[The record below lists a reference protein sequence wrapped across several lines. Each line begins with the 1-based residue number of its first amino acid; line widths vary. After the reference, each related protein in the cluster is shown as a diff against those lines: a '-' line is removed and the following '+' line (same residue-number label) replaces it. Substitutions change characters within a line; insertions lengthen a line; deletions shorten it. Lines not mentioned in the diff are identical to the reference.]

1 MSVALRAP
9 LVAVF
14 FVLLLDVCSRPV
26 AAQQFACWPIV
37 HGDTAFSLALRLT
50 GTSTSLYSD
59 RFQIRDPARRRF
71 VPKSQYQRLSPHWQ
85 ACVAREIR
93 AARAPLPP
101 PRPPAEQRLVAYD
114 LTPIPQPPPAAPLD
128 LTLMW
133 QVGATVS
140 LVLFACAMI
149 VKFVPDR
156 AIPPDLQH
164 AGEQFLA
171 AFARP
176 LIDPASATPPIRAR
190 LRFVRRA
197 QQLEICIAPN
207 VGRRYPNLSDHK
219 TNVEY
224 DVNRIAQLMRTHVVV
239 REGLRAEGQWVV
251 VPIRRADVNQA
262 GAK

>member
-14 FVLLLDVCSRPV
+14 LVLLLDVCSRTV
-26 AAQQFACWPIV
+26 EAQQFACWPIV

-71 VPKSQYQRLSPHWQ
+71 VPKSQYQRLSPRWQ

-93 AARAPLPP
+93 ARAPLPQ
-101 PRPPAEQRLVAYD
+101 PRAPEQQPLVAYD
-114 LTPIPQPPPAAPLD
+114 LTPIPQQPPASPHD

-133 QVGATVS
+133 QVGAAVS

-149 VKFVPDR
+149 VKLVPDR

-164 AGEQFLA
+164 AGEQFVA
-171 AFARP
+171 SFARP

-197 QQLEICIAPN
+197 QHLEICIAPN
-207 VGRRYPNLSDHK
+207 AGRRYPNLSDHK

-224 DVNRIAQLMRTHVVV
+224 DVDRIAQLMRTHVVV
-239 REGLRAEGQWVV
+239 REGLRAEGQWIV